1 LKRYNCFEKETE
13 IYICSVY
20 TYTDLLN
27 LKQFLEEKGIEIF
40 TRDVKMGKRAMKNIW
55 NANKTKDATSMI
67 TSSETQP
74 SLEGE

>member
-20 TYTDLLN
+20 SYTDLLN
-27 LKQFLEEKGIEIF
+27 LEQFLKEKGIEIF
-40 TRDVKMGKRAMKNIW
+40 TRDIKMSKHTMKHVW
-55 NANKTKDATSMI
+55 NENKTKDATI
-67 TSSETQP
+67 TIASSETQP